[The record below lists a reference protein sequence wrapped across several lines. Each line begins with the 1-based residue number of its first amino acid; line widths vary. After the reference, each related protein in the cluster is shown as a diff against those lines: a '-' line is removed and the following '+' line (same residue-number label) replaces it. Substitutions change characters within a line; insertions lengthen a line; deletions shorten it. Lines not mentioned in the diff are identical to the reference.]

1 MAANLL
7 RTLLQQEED
16 DDDDDYASL
25 LAIAALEEEQHANKG
40 QSSHR
45 RGSIPDH
52 VIIQRYRVQGHERLY
67 HGCFSES
74 LEYLVALAYYL

>member
-52 VIIQRYRVQGHERLY
+52 VIIQRYRVQAAIIV
-67 HGCFSES
+67 FVKSND
-74 LEYLVALAYYL
+74 LEDDKHLLLKAE